1 MLLPIGQ
8 EENQVRRQ
16 PWVSYGLIG
25 LNLAVFLL
33 LLPLRPGPQWEREF
47 EGGWA
52 EMIDYLRERP
62 YLELPPILADRC
74 GEVCRAQL
82 EEMREERRRQGELP
96 VGSVVQ
102 EQQRSLDA
110 RVQEVM
116 DLLDQLPSYRWGYV
130 PARPSLFSL
139 LASMFVHGGWLHLLG
154 NLLFLYVSG
163 PFLEDRYGR
172 PLFAG
177 LYLFSGLVAVL
188 THAAN
193 SPGSAVPLV
202 GASGAIAGVM
212 GAFLIRLATRRIRF
226 LFMPLFPFPLVRFTF
241 HLPAFMVLPLWF
253 GEQFW
258 YANRSGGTSDVA
270 WWAHV
275 GGFCF
280 GVGVALL
287 VKLTGIEE
295 KVISPAIEQQISFT
309 QHPGIER
316 ARGFRVRGQLDPART
331 AIESMLAEE
340 PRNLDAWQEAYEI
353 AVEAGDGAWASSSA
367 LRLLELFAEQNEPEL
382 LAALIPDALE
392 RVGTKLPARF
402 YASAASQ
409 AERAGELQAALLA
422 YHTFIDRNP
431 ADASVLRACFRSGQI
446 QRRLGETAAARKAF
460 ERVQAHPACSEE
472 LRQAAERALAEL
484 KNPTRP

>member
-1 MLLPIGQ
+1 VLLPIGQ

-47 EGGWA
+47 ERRWA
-52 EMIDYLRERP
+52 EMIDYLGERP

-74 GEVCRAQL
+74 GESCRAQL
-82 EEMREERRRQGELP
+82 EGMREERRRQGEMP
-96 VGSVVQ
+96 VGWVVQ
-102 EQQRSLDA
+102 EQQGALDA

-116 DLLDQLPSYRWGYV
+116 DLLAELPSYRWGYV
-130 PARPSLFSL
+130 PARPSFFSL
-139 LASMFVHGGWLHLLG
+139 LASMFLHGGWFHLLG

-172 PLFAG
+172 PLFLA
-177 LYLFSGLVAVL
+177 LYLFSGVVAVL
-188 THAAN
+188 THAAK
-193 SPGSAVPLV
+193 SPGSLLPLV

-226 LFMPLFPFPLVRFTF
+226 LFMPLFPLPLVRFTF

-258 YANRSGGTSDVA
+258 YANRSGGASDVA

-295 KVISPAIEQQISFT
+295 KLISPAIEQQISFT
-309 QHPGIER
+309 QHPGVER
-316 ARGFRVRGQLDPART
+316 ARGFRVQGQLDAGRT
-331 AIESMLAEE
+331 EIERTLAEE
-340 PRNLDAWQEAYEI
+340 PENLDAWQEAYEI
-353 AVEAGDGAWASSSA
+353 AVEAKAGTRASSSA
-367 LRLLELFAEQNEPEL
+367 LRLLELYTAQNEREL

-392 RVGTKLPARF
+392 RVGTQLPARF

-409 AERAGELQAALLA
+409 AERAGELQAALLC
-422 YHTFIDRNP
+422 YQTFIDRHP
-431 ADASVLRACFRSGQI
+431 ADPGVLRACFRSGQI
-446 QRRLGETAAARKAF
+446 QRRLREPAAARKAF
-460 ERVQAHPACSEE
+460 ERLKAHPACTED

-484 KNPTRP
+484 ANPTRP